1 MKARE
6 PQNCGKRG
14 KFLQVISLGPCLA
27 LYANSMH
34 VLKYTPLGF
43 FAVYSADL
51 TFAKDRNYL
60 KELGH
65 GRTPGSGPCNGILGP

>member
-27 LYANSMH
+27 LYANNMH
-34 VLKYTPLGF
+34 VLDHTPGLLYL
-43 FAVYSADL
+43 YSADL
-51 TFAKDRNYL
+51 TFAEGRNYL

-65 GRTPGSGPCNGILGP
+65 SRTLGGGPCNGILGP